1 MQLIELGAMGNYMQ
15 RQLSYDYN
23 WNIVQNKKHLHSVKS
38 LKLKTKDA
46 CNVCVSY
53 VAGPDQIA
61 TTSLL
66 KFITR
71 FGSSTM
77 VVYDAL
83 LSEKRILMAGQ
94 LGYSISS
101 IIDFVLTAAAL
112 ISPPF
117 LGVQNKVFPHVH
129 LKEIGKLL

>member
-1 MQLIELGAMGNYMQ
+1 MQTIELAPMGNYMQ
-15 RQLSYDYN
+15 RQLSYDFN
-23 WNIVQNKKHLHSVKS
+23 WNITQNKKHLHSVNS
-38 LKLKTKDA
+38 LKLKSKDA

-53 VAGPDQIA
+53 VSDPDQLA

-83 LSEKRILMAGQ
+83 LSEKRILMAG
-94 LGYSISS
+94 
-101 IIDFVLTAAAL
+101 
-112 ISPPF
+112 
-117 LGVQNKVFPHVH
+117 
-129 LKEIGKLL
+129 

>member
-1 MQLIELGAMGNYMQ
+1 
-15 RQLSYDYN
+15 
-23 WNIVQNKKHLHSVKS
+23 
-38 LKLKTKDA
+38 
-46 CNVCVSY
+46 
-53 VAGPDQIA
+53 
-61 TTSLL
+61 
-66 KFITR
+66 
-71 FGSSTM
+71 M

-129 LKEIGKLL
+129 LKEIGKLLQESSYIAGVTNPTFLFNKSLYDISIQVDNGQLNSLNNSVPYDKELYYQTDLEFITLLINRIK

>member
-1 MQLIELGAMGNYMQ
+1 
-15 RQLSYDYN
+15 
-23 WNIVQNKKHLHSVKS
+23 
-38 LKLKTKDA
+38 
-46 CNVCVSY
+46 